1 MLEAVTGFLVM
12 INPFALFLYLRPVMI
27 DLKPDRFRRVM
38 LRASLISLVMF
49 LIFVGTGNTLFTEIL
64 NVRFHSFRLFGGIVI
79 FSFAYLFIVKGE
91 AALIQTREDLT
102 ELASGIALP
111 FMVGAGTISLAT
123 LMGNQLGFWRAA
135 LALIIIL
142 VVNFGI
148 IMTLKLIR
156 EEIPRPGFQV
166 AFDKVMAIFLR
177 VNGFLLGA
185 IGVDMI
191 VTSASEL
198 FYEVF

>member
-1 MLEAVTGFLVM
+1 M